1 MAKAHTKKP
10 RRPKVL
16 STDPKALTRRARLRQ
31 LMNERG
37 ANKLARE
44 LGYSNASFLFQMAG
58 PNPIRDV
65 TEKTARTYEQ
75 RLSLL
80 VGYFEQP
87 IGDEPAPVAPM
98 RHVQPVNGVEF
109 TADVIR
115 MVGRLFSEERVELSV
130 VRFADVVA
138 LAILDAAEHD
148 GQARPEHVRALVRL
162 VKPQ

>member
-1 MAKAHTKKP
+1 MAKAHTKKS

-16 STDPKALTRRARLRQ
+16 STDSRAVTRRARLRQ

-44 LGYSNASFLFQMAG
+44 LGYSNASFLSQMAG

-65 TEKTARTYEQ
+65 TEKAARTYEQ
-75 RLSLL
+75 RLSLP

-87 IGDEPAPVAPM
+87 ISDEPVPVAAG
-98 RHVQPVNGVEF
+98 RVVQPVNGVEF
-109 TADVIR
+109 TAYVIR
-115 MVGRLFSEERVELSV
+115 M
-130 VRFADVVA
+130 
-138 LAILDAAEHD
+138 
-148 GQARPEHVRALVRL
+148 VRL